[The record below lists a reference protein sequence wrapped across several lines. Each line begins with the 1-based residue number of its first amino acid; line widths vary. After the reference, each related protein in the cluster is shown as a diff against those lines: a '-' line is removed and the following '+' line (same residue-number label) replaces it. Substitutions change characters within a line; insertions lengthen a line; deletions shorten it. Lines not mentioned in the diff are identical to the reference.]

1 MKPEL
6 GDITSQENREKVVM
20 AEGRRREEWSNGGV
34 MAEVGGRE
42 ERGGERRRD
51 PKKWIRDKR

>member
-34 MAEVGGRE
+34 MAEE
-42 ERGGERRRD
+42 GEREGKGEEIQRSG
-51 PKKWIRDKR
+51 